1 MRENTRRWAEPA
13 IALLALMSS
22 CIGIVNRFTYDDRY
36 IIELNPLMQHGLHG
50 WWRVFLS
57 PYWPK
62 DWGGDGYRPI
72 TLLAFKL
79 ESAIGGGLPVIV
91 HAANILLYVLVAV
104 LVYRL
109 ACRLLPQWA
118 AWIAAALFAVH
129 PVHVEAVA
137 NGVGQSELLV
147 AAAVL
152 GAIVLYLG
160 DRMRDDGTGALQLKT
175 MLGIGLL
182 YAIACFSKE
191 HGVVLPAL
199 LIAAELTIID
209 DRRPAGV
216 RATRLRPFYLGLL
229 AVGIG
234 FMAAHSL
241 VPSVSSIGGF
251 YPFMPFNTLHTST
264 RDRVLTAI
272 GVVPQWVRLFYWPAH
287 LSSEYGPP
295 DIEIAQGLSVSQL
308 PGFLLLGAILA
319 FGVLLRK
326 RQRVI
331 SFGIWF
337 VCLTLLPSSNFV
349 VTAGIVLAERTL
361 FLPSVGAM
369 LIVGGLVVVIAR
381 LGDLAERPVPRH
393 AAQIAVGALLVAGAI
408 RSITRTRV
416 WHDNDTLFHQAVIDS
431 PWEYRA
437 HYMLGAWDFEQ
448 KRKREGESEYRKAL
462 KLFPYDPA
470 LAFNLAEQYRLMGLC
485 EPAIPLYR
493 WSRAVDPHF
502 PMGHTQLS
510 LCLLETGQY
519 DEAKTEALTAIGLG
533 GQLKGLRRVIFLADS
548 AKRSA
553 KRVTADTNAEN
564 RATVAL
570 AGRPSKLPEAVQ
582 KTTANAAGAPVTQR
596 AKHM

>member
-1 MRENTRRWAEPA
+1 MTSSARRWSEAS
-13 IALLALMSS
+13 IALLALVSS

-62 DWGGDGYRPI
+62 EWGGDGYRPL

-79 ESAIGGGLPVIV
+79 ESAMGHGVPVVV
-91 HAANILLYVLVAV
+91 HGANILLYALVAV

-152 GAIVLYLG
+152 GAIMLYLG
-160 DRMRDDGTGALQLKT
+160 DRVRDDGAGALRPKT
-175 MLGIGLL
+175 MFGIGLL

-199 LIAAELTIID
+199 LIAAELTLID
-209 DRRPAGV
+209 DRRPIGV
-216 RATRLRPFYLGLL
+216 RVTRLRPFYLGLL
-229 AVGIG
+229 AVAIG
-234 FMAAHSL
+234 FLGAHSL
-241 VPSVSSIGGF
+241 VPTVNSVGGF
-251 YPFMPFNTLHTST
+251 YPFMPFSSLHTST
-264 RDRVLTAI
+264 RDRILTAI
-272 GVVPQWVRLFYWPAH
+272 GVVPQWVRLFYWPAR

-295 DIEIAQGLSVSQL
+295 DIQIAQGLSISQL
-308 PGFLLLGAILA
+308 PGFLLFGAILA

-337 VCLTLLPSSNFV
+337 VCISLLPSSNFL

-369 LIVGGLVVVIAR
+369 LIIGELAVIVAR
-381 LGDLAERPVPRH
+381 QGHLAQRPFVRY
-393 AAQIAVGALLVAGAI
+393 AAQAAVGALLVAGAM
-408 RSITRTRV
+408 RSISRTRV
-416 WHDNDTLFHQAVIDS
+416 WRDNDTLFHQAVIDS

-448 KRKREGESEYRKAL
+448 KRKRDGEAEYRTAL

-470 LAFNLAEQYRLMGLC
+470 LAFNLAEQYRMMGLC

-493 WSRAVDPHF
+493 WSRAVDPNF
-502 PMGHTQLS
+502 PMGHTQLAF
-510 LCLLETGQY
+510 CLLETDHF
-519 DEAKTEALTAIGLG
+519 DEAKAEALTAIRLG
-533 GQLKGLRRVIFLADS
+533 GQLRSLRRMIFLADS
-548 AKRSA
+548 AKR
-553 KRVTADTNAEN
+553 VTADTSRAN
-564 RATVAL
+564 RQAVAL
-570 AGRPSKLPEAVQ
+570 AGAPSKVPEPVQ
-582 KTTANAAGAPVTQR
+582 KTARSVGTALVSQR